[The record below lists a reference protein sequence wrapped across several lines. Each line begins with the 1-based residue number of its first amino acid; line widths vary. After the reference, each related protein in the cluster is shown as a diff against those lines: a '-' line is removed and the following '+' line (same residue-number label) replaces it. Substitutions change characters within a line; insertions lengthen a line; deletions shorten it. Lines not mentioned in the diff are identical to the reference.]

1 MKKQISKILYI
12 VLCTVI
18 LLSAMPFA
26 SFAVATSGTCGEN
39 ANWSFSDGVFEI
51 YGQGKTEDYG
61 LLGDK
66 PWQEY
71 MEDITKVIIGE
82 GITFVSS
89 YAFYGCEALTDVELP
104 STLSE
109 LSEGMFYC
117 CYSLK
122 EIELP
127 SAITELPRGVFS
139 ACGFESFEIPDTITV
154 IGKHVFNACEYLES
168 VTIPDSVTEIGDYAF
183 SNTGLKSVTIP
194 GSVKTIGGYK
204 TGDEDVINEAPFQYC
219 KNLESV
225 TLLDGVETI
234 GMTAFIYCSA
244 LKNIKIPDSVTSVEY
259 GAFAIC
265 SSLESIIF
273 PKSINSIGDRA
284 FYSCKKL
291 TDVYFKGTQ
300 AQWEGIPIGEENEY
314 LKNATMHYG
323 YVDISDCI
331 PEDNKIINAPSTTTV
346 KYGDT
351 LVLHSGVEKLPEGM
365 KIEWQ
370 ADSTAVT
377 LIPGKDTLTC
387 EVVSVEKAEVTITAI
402 ITDAE
407 GNPVL
412 DENGNEI
419 VTEQTIT
426 SKVNFWLKIV
436 SFFKNLFG
444 MNRII
449 EQAFDVRVIN
459 K

>member
-1 MKKQISKILYI
+1 MKKQMLK
-12 VLCTVI
+12 V
-18 LLSAMPFA
+18 LSAMLCMVLLLSTLSIP
-26 SFAVATSGTCGEN
+26 SFAVTASGECGEN
-39 ANWSFSDGVFEI
+39 VSWSYNDGVLEI

-66 PWQEY
+66 PWREY

-89 YAFYGCEALTDVELP
+89 YAFYGCEVLTDVELP
-104 STLSE
+104 STLTE
-109 LSEGMFYC
+109 LSDGMFYC
-117 CYSLK
+117 CNSLK

-139 ACGFESFEIPDTITV
+139 ACGFESFDIPDTITV
-154 IGKHVFNACEYLES
+154 IGKHVFNACENLES

-194 GSVKTIGGYK
+194 GSIKIIGGCEAE
-204 TGDEDVINEAPFQYC
+204 DEGAINEAPFQYC

-225 TLLDGVETI
+225 ILLDGVETI
-234 GMTAFIYCSA
+234 GMCAFIDCPS
-244 LKNIKIPDSVTSVEY
+244 LKYVKIPDSVTSVEY
-259 GAFAIC
+259 GAFALC

-273 PKSINSIGDRA
+273 PESINSIDRFA

-291 TDVYFKGTQ
+291 KDVYFKGTQ
-300 AQWEGIPIGEENEY
+300 AQWEEIPIGEENEY
-314 LKNATMHYG
+314 LINATMHYD
-323 YVDISDCI
+323 YIEISDVI
-331 PEDNKIINAPSTTTV
+331 PEDNKIIKTPSVTTV

-351 LVLHSGVEKLPEGM
+351 LILHSGIEKLPEGM
-365 KIEWQ
+365 RIEWK

-377 LIPGKDTLTC
+377 LIPSENSLTC
-387 EVVSVEKAEVTITAI
+387 EVVSVEKAEVTITAM

-412 DENGNEI
+412 DESGNEI

-449 EQAFDVRVIN
+449 EQAVGIRVVN

>member
-1 MKKQISKILYI
+1 MKNKLKKSFVLLISM
-12 VLCTVI
+12 VL
-18 LLSAMPFA
+18 LLSTLSIP
-26 SFAVATSGTCGEN
+26 SFAVTASGECGEN
-39 ANWSFSDGVFEI
+39 ANWSYNDGVLEI

-61 LLGDK
+61 LLGDI

-71 MEDITKVIIGE
+71 KEDITKVIIGE

-104 STLSE
+104 STLTE
-109 LSEGMFYC
+109 LSDGMFYC

-122 EIELP
+122 EIVLP

-139 ACGFESFEIPDTITV
+139 ACGFESFDIPDTITV

-168 VTIPDSVTEIGDYAF
+168 VTIPDSVTQIGDFAF
-183 SNTGLKSVTIP
+183 LNTGLKSVTIP
-194 GSVKTIGGYK
+194 GSVKTIGGC
-204 TGDEDVINEAPFQYC
+204 ESENEMAINEAPFQYC

-234 GMTAFIYCSA
+234 GMGAFLDCPA
-244 LKNIKIPDSVTSVEY
+244 LKYIKIPDSVTAIEY
-259 GAFAIC
+259 AAFASC
-265 SSLESIIF
+265 QSLESIVL
-273 PKSINSIGDRA
+273 PDSISSIDEYA
-284 FYSCKKL
+284 FYDCKKL

-300 AQWEGIPIGEENEY
+300 AQWEEIPIGEENES
-314 LKNATMHYG
+314 LINATMHYG
-323 YVDISDCI
+323 YLEISDCI
-331 PEDNKIINAPSTTTV
+331 PEDNRIISTPSTTTV

-365 KIEWQ
+365 KIKWQ
-370 ADSTAVT
+370 ADSAAVT
-377 LIPGKDTLTC
+377 LIPSEDTLTC

-419 VTEQTIT
+419 VTQQTIT

-444 MNRII
+444 ISRII
-449 EQAFDVRVIN
+449 LQSI
-459 K
+459 